1 MAKVDFQHPT
11 VLDTA
16 ARQSRLARVY
26 AEALL
31 TAAAQ
36 EAPERIEEVGAELRA
51 FVEAL
56 AANPEAAAFLA
67 NPAIGKKAKAA
78 ALAEATQH
86 GASQLLRGL
95 LHVLL
100 TNNRFYLL
108 GAIAAAYQQ
117 ILDQRAGR
125 IPVKV
130 TAAVPLNDA
139 ERERLVATLR
149 QRLHQ
154 EPVLYV
160 RVDPE
165 LLGGMIVQIGDS
177 VIDSSVRTRL
187 QSLRSLLLEQ

>member
-11 VLDTA
+11 VLDAA

-36 EAPERIEEVGAELRA
+36 EAPERIEEVGAELQA

-56 AANPEAAAFLA
+56 AANPDAAAFLA

-78 ALAEATQH
+78 ALAEALQH
-86 GASQLLRGL
+86 GASPLLRGL

-100 TNNRFYLL
+100 NNNRFYLL
-108 GAIAAAYQQ
+108 TSIATAYQQ

-130 TAAVPLNDA
+130 TTAVPLSDT
-139 ERERLVATLR
+139 ERERLITTLR
-149 QRLHQ
+149 QRLHH
-154 EPVLYV
+154 EPVLSV
-160 RVDPE
+160 RVNPE
-165 LLGGMIVQIGDS
+165 LLGGMIVQVGDT
-177 VIDSSVRTRL
+177 VIDSSVRSRL